1 MIALND
7 NALTTL
13 DRLKPMIAGLNPEDT
28 APDDLLT
35 QLINQASAY
44 VEAALGRRLKQAGY
58 TERHKGTGAQELL
71 TDQYPITLIDYIKW
85 AGEIIDPALYDISRT
100 AEAGCVYKDDGWPYR
115 GYTHGLAGDAV
126 MGSRNLEVRYTA
138 GYVLPKD
145 ATADDPATL
154 PADLEG
160 LIMDMVKAAYGKM
173 QSGGDAGLKSYSI
186 SDVRWEW
193 QHEAPERWQAVIN
206 LYRRAWL

>member
-13 DRLKPMIAGLNPEDT
+13 DRLKLMMGISMEDT
-28 APDDLLT
+28 SMDALLT

-44 VEAALGRRLKQAGY
+44 VEQALGRKLKRDTY
-58 TERHKGTGAQELL
+58 TERHKGNGSQELL
-71 TDQYPITLIDYIKW
+71 TDQYPIISVEYIKW
-85 AGEIIDPALYDISRT
+85 AGEIVDPAQYDTTRSAQYGGI
-100 AEAGCVYKDDGWPYR
+100 YKDDAWPYR
-115 GYTHGLAGDAV
+115 GYPQGLTGDSV

-145 ATADDPATL
+145 ATEDDPATL
-154 PADLEG
+154 PADLEM
-160 LIMDMVKAAYGKM
+160 LVQEMVMSGYGKM
-173 QSGGDAGLKSYSI
+173 QTGGNAGLKSYSI

-193 QHEAPERWQAVIN
+193 QTDPPPTWQQIID
-206 LYRRAWL
+206 LHRRAWL